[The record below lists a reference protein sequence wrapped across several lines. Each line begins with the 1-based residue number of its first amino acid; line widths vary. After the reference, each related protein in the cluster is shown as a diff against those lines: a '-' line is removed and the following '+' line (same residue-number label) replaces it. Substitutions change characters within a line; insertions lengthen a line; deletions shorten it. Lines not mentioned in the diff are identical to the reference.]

1 VTVNWFTNYEK
12 GVMTDP
18 TEDSQPDFC
27 VPNNRDLFG
36 FIRRKGGLN
45 MEITRR
51 DFLKISGAATAGLML
66 GSVFDLMPIKA
77 YAAKNPP
84 VWLNEAVNIC
94 PFCGVGCGLILGSNG
109 SGQITYVQGDPDNP
123 INQGSLCPKGHDVG
137 EINHIEGWVR
147 PAGIPYL
154 DSGGNPYKADDSQRI
169 IHPLKRGPGESN
181 WTIIDWDTAITEI
194 AGKIKDYRDDGL
206 IPTGAGYR
214 VERVASIGSAK
225 VSNEECYL
233 FTKLFRA
240 LGNVYHEH
248 CART

>member
-1 VTVNWFTNYEK
+1 
-12 GVMTDP
+12 MD
-18 TEDSQPDFC
+18 
-27 VPNNRDLFG
+27 
-36 FIRRKGGLN
+36 
-45 MEITRR
+45 ITRR
-51 DFLKISGAATAGLML
+51 DFLKHTAVAGAAGAALYL
-66 GSVFDLMPIKA
+66 GIFDLEPVKA

-84 VWLNEAVNIC
+84 VWLNEAVNVC
-94 PFCGVGCGLILGSNG
+94 PFCGVGCGLILGSNAA
-109 SGQITYVQGDPDNP
+109 GQITYVQGDPDNP

-137 EINHIEGWVR
+137 EINHIEGFDR
-147 PAGIPYL
+147 ATAGYPDVAPYMATN
-154 DSGGNPYKADDSQRI
+154 GQYKADDSQRI
-169 IHPLKRGPGESN
+169 IHPLKRGPGEFN

-194 AGKIKDYRDDGL
+194 AGLIKDYRDDGL